1 MSKAEQIFKEID
13 VNGDG
18 FISWEEFAAYYD
30 VHEPFNGTGI
40 EFLHY
45 MFTVID
51 EDENGT
57 IEKEEFAR
65 FIKAIDGIDVRGGK
79 GFYIMIFRLIDTDD
93 SGFIENEELHRL
105 VKILG
110 FAPNGE
116 DEAEFLA
123 DMDADGDG
131 RISLDEF
138 LQLAE

>member
-1 MSKAEQIFKEID
+1 MRQITPGGNKVGAPIY
-13 VNGDG
+13 
-18 FISWEEFAAYYD
+18 I
-30 VHEPFNGTGI
+30 
-40 EFLHY
+40 
-45 MFTVID
+45 
-51 EDENGT
+51 GT